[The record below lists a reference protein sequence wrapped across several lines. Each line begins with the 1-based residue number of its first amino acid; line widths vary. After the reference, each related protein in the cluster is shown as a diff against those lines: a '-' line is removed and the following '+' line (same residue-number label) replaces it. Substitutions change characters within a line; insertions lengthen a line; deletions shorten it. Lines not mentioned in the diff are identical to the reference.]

1 MRLRSPYRPRVHPAS
16 LLTTVL
22 GLMLF
27 VPLHAPAQDVYV
39 VEWTI
44 QDPQNDLLQEVA
56 SRTIDAIN
64 FWLTRDNVAAQTVR
78 LDDPLRITVI
88 GRYRPKSGQIEEEII
103 RIRAGGIL
111 IEDDPGLYLSAD
123 LIDTLL
129 QRNYYWQEE
138 QIDLVD
144 PSLAPRYYVSGVEGN
159 SYRPGLRR
167 VVEPPELPADF
178 EPMVSVHLPGHWTV
192 FGDIGN
198 HLAEL
203 PGFSYGRSRIGVRR
217 VHGGLWGEVPT
228 GFDRGGMF
236 GPAGRSTW
244 GVGGFVSLDWATI
257 SASVGLFRSPDATD
271 PSDTVRLA
279 TDIVAYGTYSF
290 DEPIVGTM
298 FGSLDVGGI
307 LYEAGFRS
315 PTVNQVPTERSDL
328 TVRPMARFRLYPGVG
343 RNDQAL
349 RLISL
354 QTSLWSLQV
363 GGTIRI
369 LPDLDLQIGGALHG
383 LLGERAPFQPA
394 ATLWIKPSI
403 RFEP

>member
-144 PSLAPRYYVSGVEGN
+144 PSLAPRYYV
-159 SYRPGLRR
+159 
-167 VVEPPELPADF
+167 
-178 EPMVSVHLPGHWTV
+178 
-192 FGDIGN
+192 
-198 HLAEL
+198 
-203 PGFSYGRSRIGVRR
+203 
-217 VHGGLWGEVPT
+217 
-228 GFDRGGMF
+228 
-236 GPAGRSTW
+236 
-244 GVGGFVSLDWATI
+244 
-257 SASVGLFRSPDATD
+257 
-271 PSDTVRLA
+271 
-279 TDIVAYGTYSF
+279 
-290 DEPIVGTM
+290 
-298 FGSLDVGGI
+298 
-307 LYEAGFRS
+307 
-315 PTVNQVPTERSDL
+315 
-328 TVRPMARFRLYPGVG
+328 
-343 RNDQAL
+343 
-349 RLISL
+349 
-354 QTSLWSLQV
+354 
-363 GGTIRI
+363 
-369 LPDLDLQIGGALHG
+369 
-383 LLGERAPFQPA
+383 
-394 ATLWIKPSI
+394 
-403 RFEP
+403 